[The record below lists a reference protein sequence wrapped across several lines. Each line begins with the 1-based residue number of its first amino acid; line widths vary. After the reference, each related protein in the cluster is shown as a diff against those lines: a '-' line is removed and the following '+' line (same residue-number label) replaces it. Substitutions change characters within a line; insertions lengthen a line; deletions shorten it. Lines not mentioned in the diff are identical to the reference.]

1 MIETF
6 LLASSICLSS
16 GRSILS
22 KKINQKDD
30 NRFVFF
36 TLQSAIFLICLLVTL
51 FTNLSTFFVISP
63 LTCLYGLLYGIL
75 LISAQWLYTIALKT
89 GSAATCSMVYSF
101 GFVIPTI
108 ASFIFFDDKITFLK
122 IIGLFLAIIVIL
134 LISIYKDNKKEN
146 NKYII
151 PLLLSTLSSGG
162 LGVLQKVQ
170 QRSEVAN
177 EKPSFLFAA
186 FLVAFIISL
195 FFTLINL
202 KQMKKIKSNQLISAS
217 LCGFC
222 FGSANIVNTTLAGM
236 LPGSILFP
244 IQNIGVILLV
254 TLLGFIIFK
263 EKPKINEICSFIIGI
278 VSIILLS
285 I

>member
-1 MIETF
+1 MIETI

-30 NRFVFF
+30 NKFAFF
-36 TLQSAIFLICLLVTL
+36 LLQTILFLICLLVVL
-51 FTNLSTFFVISP
+51 FTNFSTFFVISP
-63 LTCLYGLLYGIL
+63 LTCIYGLLYGLL
-75 LISAQWLYTIALKT
+75 LISAQWLYTISLKS

-101 GFVIPTI
+101 GFIIPTI
-108 ASFIFFDDKITFLK
+108 CSFIFFDDKLTILK
-122 IIGLFLAIIVIL
+122 FVGLFLAIIVIL
-134 LISIYKDNKKEN
+134 LISLYKDNKTEN
-146 NKYII
+146 NKYIV
-151 PLLLSTLSSGG
+151 PLLLATLSSGG

-170 QRSEVAN
+170 QRSTVAM
-177 EKPSFLFAA
+177 EKPGFLFVA
-186 FLVAFIISL
+186 FLIAFLFSL
-195 FFTLINL
+195 IFTLLNL
-202 KQMKKIKSNQLISAS
+202 KRKRKIEKNQIIFAS

-222 FGSANIVNTTLAGM
+222 FGFANIVNTTLAG
-236 LPGSILFP
+236 LLAGSILFP

-263 EKPKINEICSFIIGI
+263 EKPKINEIISFFVG
-278 VSIILLS
+278 VASIILLS

>member
-1 MIETF
+1 MIEI
-6 LLASSICLSS
+6 LLLTSSICLSS

-30 NRFVFF
+30 NSFVFF
-36 TLQSAIFLICLLVTL
+36 ALQSAIFLICLLVTL

-63 LTCLYGLLYGIL
+63 LTCLYGIIYGIL
-75 LISAQWLYTIALKT
+75 LISAQWLYTISLKT

-101 GFVIPTI
+101 GFIIPTI
-108 ASFIFFDDKITFLK
+108 ASFIFFDDKITLLK
-122 IIGLFLAIIVIL
+122 IIGLCLAVFVIL
-134 LISIYKDNKKEN
+134 LISIYKDNKQES
-146 NKYII
+146 NKFII

-170 QRSEVAN
+170 QRSEVAS
-177 EKPSFLFAA
+177 EKPSFLFVA

-195 FFTLINL
+195 IFMLINI
-202 KQMKKIKSNQLISAS
+202 KQRKKINSNQLFFAS

-244 IQNIGVILLV
+244 TQNIGVILLV

-263 EKPKINEICSFIIGI
+263 EKPKKNEILSFFIGI
-278 VSIILLS
+278 ASIILLS
-285 I
+285 V